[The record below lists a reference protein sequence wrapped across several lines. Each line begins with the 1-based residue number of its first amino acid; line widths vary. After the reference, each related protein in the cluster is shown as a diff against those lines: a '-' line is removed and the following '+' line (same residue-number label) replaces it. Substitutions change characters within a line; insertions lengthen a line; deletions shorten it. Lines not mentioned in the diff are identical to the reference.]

1 MLAAAERAALG
12 LDAVGGNLRRLDGAG
27 DRTVRMEFA
36 LVLADRDHG
45 RVVAELFEAVDRLEQ
60 FENLFEVAVRPG
72 RVRRSG
78 EESRDRQGEQPHPGI
93 LPFPRALMRSLA
105 GEATGGG
112 GLVQCKDGGS
122 ADKSPRPPSEQPST
136 VARRISDRARA
147 ARSRCPAGRGTC
159 GSVVNSTPLA
169 LSEAIIASRS
179 FTNRPKWSSP

>member
-1 MLAAAERAALG
+1 MLATAERAALG
-12 LDAVGGNLRRLDGAG
+12 LDAVGGKLRRLDGAG

-45 RVVAELFEAVDRLEQ
+45 GVVAELFEAVDRLEQ

-78 EESRDRQGEQPHPGI
+78 EESRDRQGEQPPPGI
-93 LPFPRALMRSLA
+93 LPFPRALMRRLA

-112 GLVQCKDGGS
+112 GVQCKDGGS
-122 ADKSPRPPSEQPST
+122 ADKSPRPPSEQRST

-147 ARSRCPAGRGTC
+147 ARSRCPAGRAGC
-159 GSVVNSTPLA
+159 
-169 LSEAIIASRS
+169 RS
-179 FTNRPKWSSP
+179 